1 VSKDRP
7 GWNAAAIV
15 LWYWFSERNGSRES
29 LSKNKVPIFGVF
41 LATRK
46 HAANSP
52 RLPRKLPQLHQRITT
67 PKTHKSAK
75 TPVQKREKPH
85 HPPRQK
91 NIAKVSSQPLSFFA
105 YLRVDTKVLND
116 TFVQLLVSQTSGE
129 IATVSTFP

>member
-29 LSKNKVPIFGVF
+29 LSKNKVLIFGVF

-52 RLPRKLPQLHQRITT
+52 RLPPKLPQLHQRITK
-67 PKTHKSAK
+67 PKNTQIRKN
-75 TPVQKREKPH
+75 PLQKREKA
-85 HPPRQK
+85 PPPTTPK
-91 NIAKVSSQPLSFFA
+91 NIAKVSSQPSFI
-105 YLRVDTKVLND
+105 LRIPPSRHEGIERY
-116 TFVQLLVSQTSGE
+116 FRP
-129 IATVSTFP
+129 IAGLTNFC